1 MGKLMNKIA
10 YGDRMEWLFYAGVL
24 VALLPVI
31 IFRDFTPDNELRY
44 LSITDE
50 ALRNHDIFAFYN
62 HGAPYADKPPL
73 YFWFTMA
80 CRLIAGRHCMWLLAL
95 GSILPAFGVIAVM
108 RRWAAEHMD
117 MRSSRVAMMMLMTSA
132 YFLGAAVILRMDML
146 MCLFIVLSLRTF
158 WKIRS
163 GVGKNRDVWLFPVYL
178 FLALFT
184 KGPLG
189 ILIPLVSTIVF
200 LLMKGEIRNVSFYWG
215 WRTWLVL
222 LSLCSAWFL
231 GVFLDGGKEYLDN
244 LLFHQTMD
252 RAVNAFHHKRPFY
265 YYLVAM
271 WYVIAPWSL
280 YVIGAVAADL
290 RHPSRLPSLQQFF
303 ITVGIATVVLLSCIS
318 SKLQIYMLPA
328 VPFLVYAAMMSLP
341 KYSAGMLTRIAIAF
355 PSAVFVTVLP
365 ALLVCSRFGLTGT
378 YMSASVVM
386 AASFL
391 TAGGVAGLVML
402 RRRGIGASVM
412 TAGIALFAALFAGG
426 WALRDF
432 NSGMGYGAL
441 CREARS
447 VAESEGIDDIYV
459 WKIRRAEN
467 MDVYFGKEV
476 KIIEGDS
483 VPDTAELGGGLLLV
497 RDKDAGLFGG
507 CGVTEVWPYAIV
519 NTKQQ

>member
-1 MGKLMNKIA
+1 
-10 YGDRMEWLFYAGVL
+10 
-24 VALLPVI
+24 
-31 IFRDFTPDNELRY
+31 
-44 LSITDE
+44 
-50 ALRNHDIFAFYN
+50 
-62 HGAPYADKPPL
+62 
-73 YFWFTMA
+73 
-80 CRLIAGRHCMWLLAL
+80 
-95 GSILPAFGVIAVM
+95 
-108 RRWAAEHMD
+108 
-117 MRSSRVAMMMLMTSA
+117 MMMLMTSG

-146 MCLFIVLSLRTF
+146 MCLFIVLSLCTF

-163 GVGKNRDVWLFPVYL
+163 GVGKKRDEWLFPVYL

-280 YVIGAVAADL
+280 YVIGAVVADL
-290 RHPSRLPSLQQFF
+290 RHPSRLRALQLFF
-303 ITVGIATVVLLSCIS
+303 ITVGVATIALLSCIS

-328 VPFLVYAAMMSLP
+328 VPFLVYAAAMSLQ
-341 KYSAGMLTRIAIAF
+341 KYSGCMLTRIAIAF
-355 PSAVFVTVLP
+355 PLVVFVTVLP
-365 ALLVCSRFGLTGT
+365 ALLVCSHFGLTGS
-378 YMSASVVM
+378 YMSPAAVI

-391 TAGGVAGLVML
+391 TAGGVAGLAML
-402 RRRGIGASVM
+402 RRRGVYASVM
-412 TAGIALFAALFAGG
+412 VAGVAMFAAIFAGG

-432 NSGMGYGAL
+432 NAEMGYGAL
-441 CREARS
+441 CREARAVS
-447 VAESEGIDDIYV
+447 EAEGVDDIYV

-467 MDVYFGKEV
+467 MDVYLGKDV
-476 KIIEGDS
+476 IIMKEDS
-483 VPDTAELGGGLLLV
+483 VPDISRLGEALILV
-497 RDKDAGLFGG
+497 RDKDADRFGG
-507 CGVTEVWPYAIV
+507 YDVTKVWPYAIV
-519 NTKQQ
+519 NTKHHSKR